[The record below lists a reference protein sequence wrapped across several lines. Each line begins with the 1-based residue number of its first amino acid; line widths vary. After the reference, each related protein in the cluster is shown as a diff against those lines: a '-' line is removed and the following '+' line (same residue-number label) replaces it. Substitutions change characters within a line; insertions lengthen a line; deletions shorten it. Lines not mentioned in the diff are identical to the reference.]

1 MAVLVDAQGEM
12 LDNIENMVTIS
23 SVPVEILELKALPKP
38 FLLCFCSNRSFCFC
52 SNRSQVLWI
61 MFNPETIT

>member
-23 SVPVEILELKALPKP
+23 SVPVTFPE
-38 FLLCFCSNRSFCFC
+38 FRSL
-52 SNRSQVLWI
+52 Q
-61 MFNPETIT
+61 NPSYSVTITGLERCGSCSIREQ